1 MKQEPLFIKFAN
13 GEVNILDVLE
23 RFLSTTQHE
32 PTKKIIEKAKDTL
45 PDLSVFRKD
54 FAGALMDLIE
64 SGINQHFINY
74 VDSYMKP
81 SLEEFVEGSGGSRS
95 GEKRWVQ
102 IKAED
107 APWVEAV
114 VCYNLCLYIRMYGI
128 KELKRCPKCMKFFSN
143 KGKYA
148 KYCSDICK
156 PQER

>member
-1 MKQEPLFIKFAN
+1 
-13 GEVNILDVLE
+13 
-23 RFLSTTQHE
+23 
-32 PTKKIIEKAKDTL
+32 
-45 PDLSVFRKD
+45 
-54 FAGALMDLIE
+54 
-64 SGINQHFINY
+64 
-74 VDSYMKP
+74 
-81 SLEEFVEGSGGSRS
+81 VEGGGGSRA

-128 KELKRCPKCMKFFSN
+128 KELKRCPKCQKFFSN

-156 PQER
+156 PQEK